1 MKVKFAVKKIIA
13 EARDET
19 FWHSKIYSN
28 TSRFHIGTIAW
39 KPKQLSTEVPRGLQ
53 YRLVSALRKLM
64 PLPVGGN
71 SLFHKN
77 FLFFR
82 KIYPN
87 HKLSGGTKNL

>member
-13 EARDET
+13 EARNET

-39 KPKQLSTEVPRGLQ
+39 RTKQLSTEVPLGLQ
-53 YRLVSALRKLM
+53 YRLFLSLRKLM
-64 PLPVGGN
+64 PYPVGGN

-82 KIYPN
+82 KFYPN
-87 HKLSGGTKNL
+87 LNITGGWKNL